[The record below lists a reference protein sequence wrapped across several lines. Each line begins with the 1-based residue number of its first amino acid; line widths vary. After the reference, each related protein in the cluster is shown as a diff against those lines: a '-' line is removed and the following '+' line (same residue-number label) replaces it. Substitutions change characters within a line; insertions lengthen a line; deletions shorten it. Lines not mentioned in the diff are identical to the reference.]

1 MNILICR
8 WDIFVYPDILDTMKN
23 EGHLCDVL
31 DFSAIK
37 MSDEDIAS
45 FSKVLEDKLC
55 EKTSEKETKYDAV
68 FSVNFFSYIAE
79 VCHRQNIR
87 YICYNVDSPLLNMQH
102 PSVNYKTNCIYTF
115 DSS

>member
-68 FSVNFFSYIAE
+68 FSVNFFIYSRGLPQTKHPLYMLQCGLSSFKYAASVSKLQNQLYI
-79 VCHRQNIR
+79 
-87 YICYNVDSPLLNMQH
+87 YI
-102 PSVNYKTNCIYTF
+102 
-115 DSS
+115 